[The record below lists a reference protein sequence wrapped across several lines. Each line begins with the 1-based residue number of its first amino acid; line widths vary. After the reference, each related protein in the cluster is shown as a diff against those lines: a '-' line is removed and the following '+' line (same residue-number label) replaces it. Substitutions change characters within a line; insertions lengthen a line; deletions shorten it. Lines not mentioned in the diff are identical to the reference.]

1 MWIQSLEREDP
12 WLPGGGPR
20 LTFLPSRE
28 QTAKKNGGG
37 GSPQDESRK
46 TEGSRIPVTLTA
58 NILAKSETPQE
69 LEALSTLL
77 PAQIAGPNPA

>member
-1 MWIQSLEREDP
+1 MSPERQR
-12 WLPGGGPR
+12 GQG
-20 LTFLPSRE
+20 
-28 QTAKKNGGG
+28 
-37 GSPQDESRK
+37 
-46 TEGSRIPVTLTA
+46 ICVTLIIA

>member
-1 MWIQSLEREDP
+1 MDSISGKGRPLAP
-12 WLPGGGPR
+12 WWGSQTHLPPQQGAEGKEEWGR
-20 LTFLPSRE
+20 
-28 QTAKKNGGG
+28 